1 MDAFLLNNDKE
12 SSMKADKTQ
21 MDAAKQG
28 VVTPEM
34 AAVAASEYL
43 SPEFIRDGVASGEF
57 FGVDLASAVIL
68 FNGAIHNICMLSDFR
83 DEPIDPVPTVQL
95 FLRSIQNNHE

>member
-34 AAVAASEYL
+34 AAATAS
-43 SPEFIRDGVASGEF
+43 PPA
-57 FGVDLASAVIL
+57 
-68 FNGAIHNICMLSDFR
+68 
-83 DEPIDPVPTVQL
+83 
-95 FLRSIQNNHE
+95 RS

>member
-12 SSMKADKTQ
+12 SRMKADKTQ

-34 AAVAASEYL
+34 AAVAASE
-43 SPEFIRDGVASGEF
+43 
-57 FGVDLASAVIL
+57 
-68 FNGAIHNICMLSDFR
+68 
-83 DEPIDPVPTVQL
+83 
-95 FLRSIQNNHE
+95 